1 MLPVDWRTLKLDNY
15 TDIVKKPMD
24 VSTVEV
30 SYFNNFICPNAG
42 KTFDEQVL
50 VCWRVCG
57 WIKLNLG
64 ELLSIQLTGEWNLQ
78 TGANNEKNY
87 RWSNK

>member
-1 MLPVDWRTLKLDNY
+1 LLPVDWRTLKLDNY

-50 VCWRVCG
+50 VCRRVCG
-57 WIKLNLG
+57 
-64 ELLSIQLTGEWNLQ
+64 
-78 TGANNEKNY
+78 
-87 RWSNK
+87 